1 MIDIRFILDVSKS
14 DRGES
19 ASETNLAESDLR
31 GNGEGHYYDILE
43 AAQQVNN
50 YDTPIFKRE
59 TAKATENT
67 YVNTAF

>member
-1 MIDIRFILDVSKS
+1 M
-14 DRGES
+14 
-19 ASETNLAESDLR
+19 SETNLAESDLK
-31 GNGEGHYYDILE
+31 GNGEGHYYDIME

-59 TAKATENT
+59 TAKATEST

>member
-1 MIDIRFILDVSKS
+1 MVDIRFILDVSRS

-19 ASETNLAESDLR
+19 VSETNLVECDSR
-31 GNGEGHYYDILE
+31 GNGEGHYYDIME

-59 TAKATENT
+59 TAKATEST